1 MNKIGCIYKI
11 TNLINGK
18 CYIGK
23 SQDFEKRKTKHIL
36 EGSSSKS
43 NYLYR
48 SMKKN
53 GVNNFKFDI
62 IYNFRHGKYSNK
74 CANILE
80 KHYIQKYNSFIP
92 NGYNMTLGGE
102 GQCGSKF
109 SIEHKAKISASNLGK
124 KVSEE
129 TRAKLSASK
138 LGKKI
143 SAAHKAKLLAS
154 NLGRKVSEETRAKL
168 SASNLGRGRK
178 ISAETRAKIS
188 ASNLGKKV
196 SEETRAKIS
205 ASMSGKKKSAAHK
218 AKLSA
223 SKLGNTNGFK
233 KKSINS
239 NIERFLV

>member
-18 CYIGK
+18 FYIGK
-23 SQDFEKRKTKHIL
+23 TRDFEQRKSRHIL

-109 SIEHKAKISASNLGK
+109 SIEHKAKLSASMSGK
-124 KVSEE
+124 KKSVAHK
-129 TRAKLSASK
+129 AKLSASK

-168 SASNLGRGRK
+168 SASNLGRGRGRK

-205 ASMSGKKKSAAHK
+205 ASMSGKKNQQHTKPNYLL
-218 AKLSA
+218 LS
-223 SKLGNTNGFK
+223 
-233 KKSINS
+233 
-239 NIERFLV
+239 

>member
-18 CYIGK
+18 FYIGK
-23 SQDFEKRKTKHIL
+23 TRDFEQRKSRHIL

-109 SIEHKAKISASNLGK
+109 SIEHKAKLSASMSGK
-124 KVSEE
+124 KKSVAHK
-129 TRAKLSASK
+129 AKLSASK
-138 LGKKI
+138 LGNIYACGKQRNPSKEK
-143 SAAHKAKLLAS
+143 SSAHK
-154 NLGRKVSEETRAKL
+154 
-168 SASNLGRGRK
+168 
-178 ISAETRAKIS
+178 
-188 ASNLGKKV
+188 
-196 SEETRAKIS
+196 AKIS

-223 SKLGNTNGFK
+223 SKLGNTYAFK